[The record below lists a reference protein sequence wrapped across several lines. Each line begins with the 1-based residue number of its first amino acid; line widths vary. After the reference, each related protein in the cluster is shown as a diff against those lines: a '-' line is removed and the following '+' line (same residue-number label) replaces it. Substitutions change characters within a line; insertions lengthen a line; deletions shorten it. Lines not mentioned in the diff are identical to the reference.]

1 MRVLAVDPGSKRVG
15 LALSDPSGTI
25 ATPLTTLSAEPG
37 DTLGARVA
45 AIAAEHEVG
54 RIVVGL
60 PRELDGGRGP
70 AAAAAE
76 RLAAALRTA
85 SKLRVETYDE
95 RLTTAAAE
103 RALIDAGARR
113 ATRRKAIDQVAAAM
127 LLQTYLDR
135 ERSRRAG

>member
-15 LALSDPSGTI
+15 LAMSDPSGTI
-25 ATPLTTLSAEPG
+25 ATPLTTIGAEPA
-37 DTLGARVA
+37 DSLAVRVA

-54 RIVVGL
+54 RILVGL

-70 AAAAAE
+70 AAAAAQ
-76 RLAAALRTA
+76 RLATALRAA
-85 SKLRVETYDE
+85 SRLPVEMFDE

-103 RALIDAGARR
+103 RAMIETGTRR

-127 LLQTYLDR
+127 LLQTYLDLK
-135 ERSRRAG
+135 RSRHAG